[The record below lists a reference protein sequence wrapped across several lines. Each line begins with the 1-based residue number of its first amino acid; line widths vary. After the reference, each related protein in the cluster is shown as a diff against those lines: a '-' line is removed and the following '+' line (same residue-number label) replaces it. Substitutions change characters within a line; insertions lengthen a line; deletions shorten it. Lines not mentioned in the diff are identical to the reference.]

1 MQALSMTDLLWVLFG
16 SANAVCI
23 ALLYLLSSDAVAG
36 TGIFKKT
43 GKVHHQPGG
52 RTEERI
58 SKDLFIPG
66 TKKRA
71 LFNNSL
77 ST

>member
-1 MQALSMTDLLWVLFG
+1 MQALSMTDLVWILFG
-16 SANAVCI
+16 SANAVWI
-23 ALLYLLSSDAVAG
+23 TILYLLSPDAVAG
-36 TGIFKKT
+36 TGIFKKN
-43 GKVHHQPGG
+43 GKVHHQPSG
-52 RTEERI
+52 RTGEKK
-58 SKDLFIPG
+58 SKDLLIPG